1 MPQHLIDYY
10 KALETGSRQ
19 MLEAARADDW
29 CQVADVEDHCKA
41 LIGRLQ
47 QAALGAELPAEFSRE
62 KSRIMLRIL
71 GNDAQIRQLAGAWGD
86 LLPVKFGTSAPVLH

>member
-1 MPQHLIDYY
+1 MPQALIDYY

-29 CQVADVEDHCKA
+29 CQVADMEDSCRA
-41 LIGRLQ
+41 LVAQLRE
-47 QAALGAELPAEFSRE
+47 AAQREALPPAQRQE

-71 GNDAQIRQLAGAWGD
+71 GNDAQVRQLADIWGNM
-86 LLPVKFGTSAPVLH
+86 LPVKFGTSLPLLH

>member
-1 MPQHLIDYY
+1 MPQALIDYY
-10 KALETGSRQ
+10 KALEDGSRQ

-29 CQVADVEDHCKA
+29 CQVADVEDSCRA
-41 LIGRLQ
+41 LVAQLH
-47 QAALGAELPAEFSRE
+47 QASQGEALAPGQKLE

-86 LLPVKFGTSAPVLH
+86 MLPVKFGTSMPVLH